1 MRRDR
6 STLRRALA
14 HVEDE
19 ERLAELA
26 TRRTENKQRAI
37 NRLPDD
43 LLGEILL
50 LSMTPLGKK
59 IWSSAELKTCHHW
72 RRVAEQFPRIWSRLF
87 VTEEISTECVDLWV
101 ERSAA
106 AALHVDFAAPP
117 TDNDYTFRPLWRK
130 IMQHSH
136 RVQSLSLVLRGT
148 WWIDCI
154 LPITYRVDNLREL
167 KISLDRGISSRTLD
181 LFEPLIT
188 PQLRQ
193 LIIKSPQSGALM
205 SIFMPPLLQNSF
217 VMPSR
222 AASGLVT
229 LAIQDQA
236 PPDAVCEFLRECQKI
251 QKLLWDLQSY
261 RVDTWTPAPT
271 SIPTLCHLWVAGDLA
286 VRFLR
291 IANLPALR
299 RLVVS
304 NTCNQA
310 DVCKAILEFKTITRL
325 RLDFHEP
332 QAQDVR
338 SIYESLHH
346 LEYLSYKWR
355 EDTFKAI
362 LVLTEWE
369 EGNTSRI
376 WLCPQIK
383 QLHLAIGEAVTS
395 RKLWPNTVRSCL
407 EKVMRVR
414 ARSVEAPLTV
424 ILDDSEAT
432 KQFTDLGVQRVPLTS
447 FPTAWV

>member
-1 MRRDR
+1 LRRDR
-6 STLRRALA
+6 SALRRALA

-26 TRRTENKQRAI
+26 TRRAENKQRAI
-37 NRLPDD
+37 NRLPED

-59 IWSSAELKTCHHW
+59 IWSSAGLKTCYHW
-72 RRVAEQFPRIWSRLF
+72 RRVAEQCPRIWSRLR
-87 VTEEISTECVDLWV
+87 VTEEISSECIDLWV

-106 AALHVDFAAPP
+106 APLHVHFAAPRI
-117 TDNDYTFRPLWRK
+117 DNHYIFRPLWRR

-136 RVQSLSLVLRGT
+136 RVESLFLGLEGT

-167 KISLDRGISSRTLD
+167 QISLDRGISSRTLD

-188 PQLRQ
+188 PQLRR
-193 LIIKSPQSGALM
+193 LVIANPTRSGAP
-205 SIFMPPLLQNSF
+205 MPRWSPRQNSF

-222 AASGLVT
+222 AASSLVMV
-229 LAIQDQA
+229 AIADQA
-236 PPDAVCEFLRECQKI
+236 PPDAVCEFLRECQEI
-251 QKLLWDLQSY
+251 RKLAWDLQLH

-271 SIPTLCHLWVAGDLA
+271 SIPTLDDLWIAGSLA
-286 VRFLR
+286 ARFLP
-291 IANLPALR
+291 IADLPALR
-299 RLVVS
+299 RLVVL

-310 DVCKAILEFKTITRL
+310 NVCKAILGFKTITHL

-332 QAQDVR
+332 RAQDVR

-346 LEYLSYKWR
+346 LEHFSYRWR
-355 EDTFKAI
+355 EETFEAI

-369 EGNTSRI
+369 EGDTSRT

-383 QLHLAIGEAVTS
+383 QLHLAIGNAIT
-395 RKLWPNTVRSCL
+395 LGTLPPATVRSCL

-414 ARSVEAPLTV
+414 ARSVEAPLNV
-424 ILDDSEAT
+424 ILDELEAT
-432 KQFTDLGVQRVPLTS
+432 EQFTDLGVQRVPLAS
-447 FPTAWV
+447 FPNI